1 MTHDTTPDASAAAIA
16 RSLQQWVRIEIAKGH
31 PARMVLDAIEQEAAM
46 IQLQRKGQNSL
57 DESADAFH
65 SPPET

>member
-1 MTHDTTPDASAAAIA
+1 MTHDATSDASAAAIA

-46 IQLQRKGQNSL
+46 IRLQRKGQGQ
-57 DESADAFH
+57 
-65 SPPET
+65 